1 MPRVPYKN
9 MMQSDEMAEKLEMST
24 AEIGLSVRT
33 TNCLEEKGIFTVHD
47 LLNCTRA
54 DLLSISN
61 FGEKTLEEVYRA
73 LEKIG
78 FYRSSPAEAAAVAV
92 PRGLRAAADITER
105 TLPRSES
112 PRVVTHEVVTQQEEA
127 CLRP

>member
-1 MPRVPYKN
+1 MPRIPYKN
-9 MMQSDEMAEKLEMST
+9 LTQSDEMAEKLEMST

-78 FYRSSPAEAAAVAV
+78 FYRTNPPASPTECGPRSGREAAVETSGGAE
-92 PRGLRAAADITER
+92 P
-105 TLPRSES
+105 S
-112 PRVVTHEVVTQQEEA
+112 PEPCSQA
-127 CLRP
+127 

>member
-1 MPRVPYKN
+1 MPRIPYKN
-9 MMQSDEMAEKLEMST
+9 LTQSDEMAEKLEMST

-61 FGEKTLEEVYRA
+61 FGEKTLEEVFRA

-78 FYRSSPAEAAAVAV
+78 FYRSSPAETVAAS
-92 PRGLRAAADITER
+92 G
-105 TLPRSES
+105 PRSL
-112 PRVVTHEVVTQQEEA
+112 RGVTDAVGDEGANREEA
-127 CLRP
+127 CFRP